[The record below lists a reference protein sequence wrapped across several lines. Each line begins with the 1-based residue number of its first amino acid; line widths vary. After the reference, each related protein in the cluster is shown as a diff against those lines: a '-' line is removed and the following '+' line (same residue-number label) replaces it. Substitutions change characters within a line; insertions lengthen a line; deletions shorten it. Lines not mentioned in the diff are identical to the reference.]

1 MTKGTFGEHLKRERE
16 MRGVS
21 LDEIAAATRIA
32 PRFLRAIENEQ
43 WDELPGGVF
52 NRGFV
57 RAVAHY
63 LGLDEESIVA
73 EYGMVVGVRP
83 SVPVWTGSPPAV
95 APSQPWLAWILAAV
109 IAIALIAGG
118 IVGIRRISAWR
129 AAHRAGQMEIPSESD
144 GPETLPPVV
153 PVAASSAP
161 PADSSDPSN
170 SSSAS
175 AARPSPAPPGIA
187 GTAATAAADPS
198 TATAPLQLK
207 IETEKKTRLTVATD
221 TQRVFEGNIRPGE
234 SRNFS
239 AQDQFQISTKN
250 AGALQLELNGK
261 MLGPMGPPGRPGKI
275 TLTRE
280 TLKEASGGGN

>member
-118 IVGIRRISAWR
+118 IVGL
-129 AAHRAGQMEIPSESD
+129 
-144 GPETLPPVV
+144 TPP
-153 PVAASSAP
+153 
-161 PADSSDPSN
+161 
-170 SSSAS
+170 
-175 AARPSPAPPGIA
+175 
-187 GTAATAAADPS
+187 
-198 TATAPLQLK
+198 
-207 IETEKKTRLTVATD
+207 
-221 TQRVFEGNIRPGE
+221 
-234 SRNFS
+234 
-239 AQDQFQISTKN
+239 
-250 AGALQLELNGK
+250 
-261 MLGPMGPPGRPGKI
+261 
-275 TLTRE
+275 
-280 TLKEASGGGN
+280 